1 MSSQDSSE
9 KRHRPSKEAL
19 SIKANLHLVN
29 RDSQCLFCERAAHML
44 VLRGE
49 DPFTSKDAR
58 GFLKVVLQDDLRTDS
73 NETLT
78 QKPSSGVNALSSG
91 SIHIQASA

>member
-1 MSSQDSSE
+1 
-9 KRHRPSKEAL
+9 
-19 SIKANLHLVN
+19 
-29 RDSQCLFCERAAHML
+29 ML

-58 GFLKVVLQDDLRTDS
+58 GFLQVDLQDDPRTDS

-78 QKPSSGVNALSSG
+78 QKPSSGANALSSD
-91 SIHIQASA
+91 SIHMQASA